1 MPLALHPPHAWD
13 LTPQQ
18 AIDLQ
23 RDLSR
28 QVKITPLPAD
38 ITRIAGVDVGFHE
51 GVGRAAVV
59 VLDYPS
65 LTVTEHAVV
74 ETKVEFPYIPGLLS
88 FRELPALLAAIEK
101 LTCLPDV
108 FVVDGHGYA
117 HPRRFGIAAH
127 LGVILDLPSLG
138 CAKSVLVGRY
148 GQLGN
153 EAGDKTELCLEQ
165 EVIGMAV
172 RTRQGCKPV
181 FVSIGHRVDLE
192 SAIRLILACTRA
204 YRLPE
209 PTRLAHR
216 LASDKLEHPQSP
228 I

>member
-1 MPLALHPPHAWD
+1 MPLSLHPSHSWN

-23 RDLSR
+23 RNLCR
-28 QVKITPLPAD
+28 QVKIKPLPD
-38 ITRIAGVDVGFHE
+38 GVRRVAGVDVGFRD
-51 GVGRAAVV
+51 GMGRAAVV

-65 LTVTEHAVV
+65 LTVTEQALV

-88 FRELPALLAAIEK
+88 FRELPALLAAIEQ

-117 HPRRFGIAAH
+117 HPRRFGIASH
-127 LGVILDLPSLG
+127 LGVILDVPSLG

-148 GQLGN
+148 DQPGN
-153 EAGDKTELCLEQ
+153 EAGDQAELRLEQ

-172 RTRQGCKPV
+172 RTRRGCKPV
-181 FVSIGHRVDLE
+181 FISIGHRVDLE
-192 SAIRLILACTRA
+192 SAVRLILACTRT
-204 YRLPE
+204 YKLPE

-216 LASDKLEHPQSP
+216 LASGKVEHPQSP